1 MPTIRDK
8 GIYTEAREPDR
19 THSKE
24 YAKEKAQK
32 HVGEQGKVFLAK
44 AQGTYKGN
52 IAEMTP
58 TFAIQKVNSETAILH
73 RLKDLAAS
81 KDDGHGLSKI
91 SEGRDVVITKN
102 NDGVTV
108 EPWNKEREEKEKVRE
123 REHNRGSQAR

>member
-1 MPTIRDK
+1 
-8 GIYTEAREPDR
+8 
-19 THSKE
+19 
-24 YAKEKAQK
+24 
-32 HVGEQGKVFLAK
+32 
-44 AQGTYKGN
+44 
-52 IAEMTP
+52 MTP

-81 KDDGHGLSKI
+81 KDDGHGLGLRPLSKI